1 MRVARVSQK
10 GEAQSDLGIGTG
22 SARPIRAASRRRRKR
37 KGGGIETPLVR
48 AAKLGDSQLR
58 GRGKAGCRRP
68 DRLVLP
74 CSIERQ
80 ERGALLTIARREL
93 VACREPFGKLGSEA
107 DGGGRSRW
115 CPGICRL
122 GGLLGRSC
130 HRRRLGPNRRHRKRP
145 PATPRTRAKNG
156 RRRDSMLSSSLCGA
170 GYRSCMANARPGGP
184 RSVPG
189 VAGRSQQSCA
199 SEDWSALLRNGLVC
213 ACKKGCR
220 PNASIEQK
228 WGSETPW
235 ISTTTSLS
243 EQARRGRCWH
253 RG

>member
-93 VACREPFGKLGSEA
+93 VACREPFGELGSEA

-115 CPGICRL
+115 CPASAGLAGCSAAAVT
-122 GGLLGRSC
+122 GGGSAPTA
-130 HRRRLGPNRRHRKRP
+130 GTANDP

-156 RRRDSMLSSSLCGA
+156 SRRDSMLSSSLCGA
-170 GYRSCMANARPGGP
+170 GYRSRMAKARRPARDP
-184 RSVPG
+184 CPALR
-189 VAGRSQQSCA
+189 AGRSSPAPADLERADC
-199 SEDWSALLRNGLVC
+199 EM
-213 ACKKGCR
+213 
-220 PNASIEQK
+220 P
-228 WGSETPW
+228 
-235 ISTTTSLS
+235 
-243 EQARRGRCWH
+243 
-253 RG
+253 